1 MHITLTHFNR
11 LTELHDQLAL
21 GQSDTFTVTEALTLE
36 QAILYTQ
43 VDTGCLLSQC
53 TVNEQEGYAVCK
65 NDNYV
70 SIITKGNWNEH
81 PIARQINQAYK
92 AFNTVHNIAGL

>member
-11 LTELHDQLAL
+11 HAEPYELLSL
-21 GQSDTFTVTEALTLE
+21 GQSDTFTVNEAQTLE
-36 QAILYTQ
+36 QAIQLTQ
-43 VDTGCLLSQC
+43 VDTGCPLNQC

-81 PIARQINQAYK
+81 PIAQQINQAYK